1 MCCNKYSKYDKKF
14 VFFIDILGF
23 KNLVETSN
31 NPIEIKQKIDL
42 LKDDFKEQNKKHSL
56 KYEITQVSD
65 CIIISFSINDKF
77 KLYPML
83 LIISYVQAN
92 AFIKHRL
99 LFRGAGTYGDIIHD
113 KDYLFGKGYQKA
125 LNFESNFAEF
135 PRIIIDKESFQ
146 DLKSQDEKASCLDL
160 LKEDGDFYYIDFI
173 NNELYCDDSLN
184 DKINFLNQC
193 GKIIKE
199 NLQHEKNILKKY
211 NWLKKNYNISIT
223 EFNNINK
230 TKLKKNLRKL

>member
-1 MCCNKYSKYDKKF
+1 MCCNKYFKYDKKF

-42 LKDDFKEQNKKHSL
+42 LKNDFYEQNKKHFL
-56 KYEITQVSD
+56 EYEITQVSD
-65 CIIISFSINDKF
+65 CIILSFSINDKF
-77 KLYPML
+77 KMYPML

-92 AFIKHRL
+92 AFIKHKL

-113 KDYLFGKGYQKA
+113 KNYLFGKGYQKA
-125 LNFESNFAEF
+125 LGLESEFAKF
-135 PRIIIDKESFQ
+135 PRIIIDKKSFQ
-146 DLKSQDEKASCLDL
+146 EIKRQDEKASCMEL

-173 NNELYCDDSLN
+173 NNELCGDDSVD

-211 NWLKKNYNISIT
+211 NWLKNNYNISIT
-223 EFNNINK
+223 RFNDINK
-230 TKLKKNLRKL
+230 TKLKRI

>member
-23 KNLVETSN
+23 KDLVETSN

-42 LKDDFKEQNKKHSL
+42 LKKDFYEQNQKHSL
-56 KYEITQVSD
+56 ECEITQVSD

-77 KLYPML
+77 RMYPML

-92 AFIKHRL
+92 AFIKHKL
-99 LFRGAGTYGDIIHD
+99 LFRGGGTYGDIIHD
-113 KDYLFGKGYQKA
+113 GNYLFGKGYQKA
-125 LNFESNFAEF
+125 LDLESEFAKF
-135 PRIIIDKESFQ
+135 PRIIIDKKSFQ
-146 DLKSQDEKASCLDL
+146 EIKGQNEKASCMEL

-173 NNELYCDDSLN
+173 NNELCCDDSID

-193 GKIIKE
+193 GKIIKK
-199 NLQHEKNILKKY
+199 NLQQEESILRKY
-211 NWLKKNYNISIT
+211 KWLKKNYNIAIT
-223 EFNNINK
+223 KFNDINN
-230 TKLKKNLRKL
+230 TKLKRI